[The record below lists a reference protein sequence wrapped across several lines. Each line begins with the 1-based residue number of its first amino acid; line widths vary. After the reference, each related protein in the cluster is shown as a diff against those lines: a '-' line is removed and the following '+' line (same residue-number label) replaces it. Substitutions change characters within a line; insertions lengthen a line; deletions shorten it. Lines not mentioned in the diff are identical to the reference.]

1 VNDLGIVIKQ
11 LIRKQGLTGQEVAK
25 RIGITPPNLS
35 QIVNGH
41 AKPREGTFSKLCEVL
56 GNDKKDEK
64 LLVDAFLRL
73 KEGAP
78 EVVPVDPE
86 AYQRAEIERA
96 ERFLE
101 MKAQSIAFRRSVGRE
116 LDAAGLSFETDYCF
130 EIYATDFL
138 VNKGAKRF
146 AIECKFNIQR
156 DLNKTSTI
164 AGLLKE
170 KLNCDAVFIVVP
182 YTEGLPSEDLNKH
195 GVIIVRPS
203 ELITAIGGSK

>member
-1 VNDLGIVIKQ
+1 VVTEIIIVLFYRGINYSIKVSVNDLGIVIKK
-11 LIRKQGLTGQEVAK
+11 LIRGQEFTGQELAN
-25 RIGITPPNLS
+25 RIGIGPPNLS

-86 AYQRAEIERA
+86 ASQRAEIERA

-116 LDAAGLSFETDYCF
+116 LDAAGFSFEADYCS
-130 EIYATDFL
+130 EIYATDFF
-138 VNKGAKRF
+138 VNKRAKHSKHKDKSKNF
-146 AIECKFNIQR
+146 FQFNSISNRR
-156 DLNKTSTI
+156 DQ
-164 AGLLKE
+164 
-170 KLNCDAVFIVVP
+170 
-182 YTEGLPSEDLNKH
+182 
-195 GVIIVRPS
+195 
-203 ELITAIGGSK
+203 